1 MQNNKPLFFNRFGT
15 IMNTRCSMVVNASFC
30 FTSLLNCNPP
40 QPKMM
45 FPYERKILKRD
56 LRQRTINQTIYCEV
70 FYLISLR
77 CYCDKNQESCLY
89 PHEICSL
96 ADGNNICPFVRCH
109 YSFLLKYFVQVY
121 YVAITFK
128 TILYFCSRTK
138 MTKCFLTSPQKISLF
153 FTVVPSEYKLILFV
167 KIT

>member
-1 MQNNKPLFFNRFGT
+1 MQKNKPLFFNRFGT

-40 QPKMM
+40 PPKMM
-45 FPYERKILKRD
+45 FPYERNILKRD

-77 CYCDKNQESCLY
+77 CYCDKNQECCLY

-109 YSFLLKYFVQVY
+109 YSSLLKYFVQVDLC

-128 TILYFCSRTK
+128 TILYFKWRSAFRPPHRE
-138 MTKCFLTSPQKISLF
+138 FLF
-153 FTVVPSEYKLILFV
+153 FSLWCLQNTSWNFS
-167 KIT
+167 